1 MTSGAAI
8 RMDSQGLITGDRL
21 DSYNRYARKDC
32 VRDVSPIHYR
42 PLAHTIII

>member
-8 RMDSQGLITGDRL
+8 RMDSQDLIVGNRL
-21 DSYNRYARKDC
+21 DFYNRCARKDC